1 METSAVP
8 TSPDRGGSCL
18 PLHARPQA
26 STHVCTTPLTPP
38 PTTPCCP
45 SSRRTLPPANAEGSL
60 LPLVLT
66 HVAFQ
71 NVLGGGEGRGEARE
85 GRDVVS
91 ARPLSYTGRVCRL
104 TRSWNPNP
112 RGTVWSSRTF
122 QPSVSPAPCPRA
134 PEVSACPPGPGATWC
149 ACRGLGL
156 RNRGGSALLAVWGTH
171 PEDRK
176 WVTLAPRPTSR
187 VSLAC
192 RRQPVGK
199 GGLDGVTPEDDV
211 LVGRADPGAC
221 AHPLSELPGWA
232 PLKVPGTCVR
242 GGGGGGDVEGRW
254 GVCLCLGEL
263 STRPSPT
270 HPSQGAPG

>member
-1 METSAVP
+1 MVSA
-8 TSPDRGGSCL
+8 
-18 PLHARPQA
+18 H
-26 STHVCTTPLTPP
+26 PLT
-38 PTTPCCP
+38 
-45 SSRRTLPPANAEGSL
+45 
-60 LPLVLT
+60 
-66 HVAFQ
+66 
-71 NVLGGGEGRGEARE
+71 
-85 GRDVVS
+85 
-91 ARPLSYTGRVCRL
+91 YTGRVCRL

-112 RGTVWSSRTF
+112 RGTVWSSRTS

-176 WVTLAPRPTSR
+176 WVTLAPRTTSR

-221 AHPLSELPGWA
+221 AHALSELSGWA
-232 PLKVPGTCVR
+232 P
-242 GGGGGGDVEGRW
+242 
-254 GVCLCLGEL
+254 
-263 STRPSPT
+263 
-270 HPSQGAPG
+270 

>member
-1 METSAVP
+1 METTAVP
-8 TSPDRGGSCL
+8 TSLDRGGSCL
-18 PLHARPQA
+18 PLHTRPQA
-26 STHVCTTPLTPP
+26 STRVCTMPP
-38 PTTPCCP
+38 PPRRPPPPAVHPPAGHCPLRMLKAACCP
-45 SSRRTLPPANAEGSL
+45 LSSHMSPSRMRW
-60 LPLVLT
+60 
-66 HVAFQ
+66 
-71 NVLGGGEGRGEARE
+71 GGGGWREARE

-91 ARPLSYTGRVCRL
+91 AHPLTYTGRVCRL

-112 RGTVWSSRTF
+112 RGTVWSSRTS

-221 AHPLSELPGWA
+221 AHALSELSGWA
-232 PLKVPGTCVR
+232 P
-242 GGGGGGDVEGRW
+242 
-254 GVCLCLGEL
+254 
-263 STRPSPT
+263 
-270 HPSQGAPG
+270 